1 MKNKAED
8 ELELTEEILKEF
20 FNESE
25 ELLLKAESSLLAM
38 ETKPMDKEELN
49 RVFRSFH
56 TIKGTADY
64 LGFKA
69 LKELAHFCEG
79 ILDTARGS
87 SRQIEKNVLSWL
99 IKAVDEVKFIME
111 SCLSGKV
118 PFDREKFENMSGVLM
133 EKLRTGML
141 NGINDSKTAGDFGVA
156 MDLSGTNT
164 ADLRP
169 SLKIDSYKF
178 NSMMNSLNE
187 LAVAETSIRREL
199 RALSASGAAGLDGL
213 KKKIGMLGKITAK
226 IGYDSSAMKMLP
238 FQHLFNK
245 MTRLI
250 RDLSIKSG
258 KKLKLFL
265 NGGDTEIDREIIE
278 NLSEPL
284 IHILRNSV
292 DHGIE
297 NAGERNKRG
306 KPEEGMLSLSA
317 FCRDGNII
325 VSVSDDGCGLD
336 RDKILKKAR
345 LSGLIGQTE
354 EISDEKAHELIM
366 MPGFSTAEK
375 VSELSGRGVGMDVV
389 RKTVETLR
397 GQMKI
402 KSIKGQ
408 GTKITMTFPVNM
420 AVIDGLIIQC
430 CGEIFVIPVSNVTS
444 VITSK
449 GVDAPIMAEISGGKL
464 CPEPRKSAPAEPEEY
479 GDARPRES
487 IIVNIERKGKVKML
501 SAQKIISQQRIA
513 VKNIPGL
520 KLEKTFFS
528 GAVILSDGKPA
539 LIISPERLMKT
550 ST

>member
-1 MKNKAED
+1 MKKAAED
-8 ELELTEEILKEF
+8 ELEITEEILKEF

-38 ETKPMDKEELN
+38 ETKPLDKEDLN

-99 IKAVDEVKFIME
+99 IKAVDEIKFIMK

-118 PFDREKFENMSGVLM
+118 PFDKQKFENMSSVFL
-133 EKLRTGML
+133 EELKTGMI
-141 NGINDSKTAGDFGVA
+141 NGTNYSKTAGDSGVA

-187 LAVAETSIRREL
+187 LAVVETSIRQEL
-199 RALSASGAAGLDGL
+199 RALSSADAKGLDGL

-226 IGYDSSAMKMLP
+226 INYDSSAMKMLP

-250 RDLSIKSG
+250 RDLSIKSE
-258 KKLKLFL
+258 KKLRLFL

-278 NLSEPL
+278 NLAEPL

-297 NAGERNKRG
+297 ASVERNING

-345 LSGLIGQTE
+345 LSGLIGQDE
-354 EISDEKAHELIM
+354 DISDEKAHELIM

-389 RKTVETLR
+389 KKTVETLR
-397 GQMKI
+397 GRMKI

-420 AVIDGLIIQC
+420 AVIDGLIIMC
-430 CGEIFVIPVSNVTS
+430 CSEIFVIPVSDINS
-444 VITSK
+444 VITAK
-449 GVDAPIMAEISGGKL
+449 GVDAQIMDEILSGELFLDAKNA
-464 CPEPRKSAPAEPEEY
+464 APAEPEESGY
-479 GDARPRES
+479 TRLQES
-487 IIVNIERKGKVKML
+487 VIVNIERKGVVKML
-501 SAQKIISQQRIA
+501 SAQKILSQKKIA

-520 KLEKTFFS
+520 KLEKTIFS

-539 LIISPERLMKT
+539 LIISSERLMKT
-550 ST
+550 SA